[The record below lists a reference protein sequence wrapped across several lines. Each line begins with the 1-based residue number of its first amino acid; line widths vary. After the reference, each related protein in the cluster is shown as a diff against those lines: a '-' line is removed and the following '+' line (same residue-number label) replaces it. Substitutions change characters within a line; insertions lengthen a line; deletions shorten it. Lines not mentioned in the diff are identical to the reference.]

1 MAQHDLFDK
10 SPIRLIN
17 KITNG
22 TLKRGDAALIASKK
36 GLGKTSVLVQFGVD
50 DLFQDKQVVHVSFNQ
65 KAENVITWYEDVF
78 TEIAKKKPSQ
88 THSLSELVK
97 KRIILNFNQDIIAL
111 PSVIATV
118 KALAASGI
126 KSECLLI
133 DDLDFSKITAA
144 DLQAVRDYAKAEG
157 IFVCVSTAS
166 EGETGTAVV
175 PPEFEAVFDTI
186 FRLAPRPDMIELQ
199 CLKNTGG
206 ISPIKLRLDSKT
218 LLITEK

>member
-22 TLKRGDAALIASKK
+22 SLKRGDAALIASKK

-65 KAENVITWYEDVF
+65 KTENVITGYEDVF
-78 TEIAKKKPSQ
+78 TENAKKKPARA
-88 THSLSELVK
+88 HSLSDLVK
-97 KRIILNFNQDIIAL
+97 KRVILNFNQDIIAL
-111 PSVIATV
+111 PSVMATV
-118 KALAASGI
+118 RALAASGI

-133 DDLDFSKITAA
+133 DDLDFSKIAAA
-144 DLQAVRDYAKAEG
+144 DLQAIRDYARDEG
-157 IFVCVSTAS
+157 IFVCASTTS
-166 EGETGTAVV
+166 EGETAATVV
-175 PPEFEAVFDTI
+175 PPEFESVFDTV

-199 CLKNTGG
+199 CLKNAGG
-206 ISPIKLRLDSKT
+206 IAPVKLRLVSKT
-218 LLITEK
+218 LLIMEK

>member
-1 MAQHDLFDK
+1 MAHHDLFDK

-22 TLKRGDAALIASKK
+22 SLKRGDAALIASKK

-65 KAENVITWYEDVF
+65 KTENVITWYEDVF
-78 TEIAKKKPSQ
+78 TEIAKKKPAQ
-88 THSLSELVK
+88 AHSLSDLVK
-97 KRIILNFNQDIIAL
+97 KRIILNFNQDIIAP

-133 DDLDFSKITAA
+133 DDLDFSKITVA
-144 DLQAVRDYAKAEG
+144 DMQVVRDYAKTEG

-166 EGETGTAVV
+166 EGETSAAVV
-175 PPEFEAVFDTI
+175 PSEFEPLFDTI
-186 FRLAPRPDMIELQ
+186 FRLAPQPDMIELQ
-199 CLKNTGG
+199 CLKNAGG
-206 ISPIKLRLDSKT
+206 ASPVKLRLDSKT